1 VFPTTR
7 LSALAADRSSDP
19 IVRELGFSR
28 IADAYWKPIYLYL
41 RLQHGRAA
49 EDASDLT
56 QDFFA
61 RAWERETFRSYDPAK
76 GRFRTF
82 VRTCVDRFA
91 ANEHAAAAR
100 LKRGGGM
107 ERVAFDFAAAES
119 EMRHHPAAPSDPE
132 ELFERELIR
141 ALMQQALEELRE
153 HNAQRFA
160 IFEAYELSDDGEVS
174 YADLARRFSLPVTTI
189 TNALA
194 AARRDLRR
202 LLLDRL
208 RAVTATDDE
217 FRAEARRIFGQ

>member
-1 VFPTTR
+1 VRGSKYGQADRKLGRRYNASVFPTTR

-82 VRTCVDRFA
+82 VRTCVDRLGRA
-91 ANEHAAAAR
+91 YAGAR
-100 LKRGGGM
+100 SR
-107 ERVAFDFAAAES
+107 
-119 EMRHHPAAPSDPE
+119 
-132 ELFERELIR
+132 LF
-141 ALMQQALEELRE
+141 
-153 HNAQRFA
+153 
-160 IFEAYELSDDGEVS
+160 
-174 YADLARRFSLPVTTI
+174 ARRC
-189 TNALA
+189 A
-194 AARRDLRR
+194 
-202 LLLDRL
+202 
-208 RAVTATDDE
+208 DE
-217 FRAEARRIFGQ
+217 